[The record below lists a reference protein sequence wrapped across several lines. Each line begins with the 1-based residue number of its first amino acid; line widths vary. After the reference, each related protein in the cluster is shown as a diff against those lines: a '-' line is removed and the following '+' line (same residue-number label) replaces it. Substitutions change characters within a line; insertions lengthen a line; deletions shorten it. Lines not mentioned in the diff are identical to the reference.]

1 LQIDDE
7 TGELLEYGPT
17 SAFKH
22 LAEPDRLSTSPP
34 SSAPLPNIHLVGPA
48 GAVPSPP
55 TRRNTSQDNL
65 QLSKPELDEETHN
78 EVLRLF
84 FMYFNP
90 YVDA

>member
-1 LQIDDE
+1 M
-7 TGELLEYGPT
+7 
-17 SAFKH
+17 
-22 LAEPDRLSTSPP
+22 STSPP

-55 TRRNTSQDNL
+55 NRRNTSQDNL

-90 YVDA
+90 YVDVWLAFPR

>member
-22 LAEPDRLSTSPP
+22 LAEPDRMSTSPP
-34 SSAPLPNIHLVGPA
+34 SSAPLPNIHLV